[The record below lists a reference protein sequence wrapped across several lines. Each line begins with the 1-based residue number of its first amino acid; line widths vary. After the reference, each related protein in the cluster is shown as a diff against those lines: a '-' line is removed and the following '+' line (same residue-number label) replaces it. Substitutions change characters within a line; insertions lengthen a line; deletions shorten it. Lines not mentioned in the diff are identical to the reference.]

1 MGRGM
6 CDEQRCRNMQHATR
20 TWDIIIQAGDE
31 KLSRKKKKKKKKK
44 KKNKVK
50 RVKRLASLGT
60 TDIEVETWTER
71 DDQLLKAMLLKY

>member
-1 MGRGM
+1 MPEHATCNTDMGHHHTGRG
-6 CDEQRCRNMQHATR
+6 RK
-20 TWDIIIQAGDE
+20 II
-31 KLSRKKKKKKKKK
+31 KKKKK

>member
-1 MGRGM
+1 MMRKRAGQNSVGAP
-6 CDEQRCRNMQHATR
+6 EQ
-20 TWDIIIQAGDE
+20 
-31 KLSRKKKKKKKKK
+31 KK
-44 KKNKVK
+44 K

>member
-31 KLSRKKKKKKKKK
+31 KLSRKK